1 MERRKANTVSVLIIA
16 AMLLFPVTARSEQV
30 DHVKSCNN
38 FADITRSIANERD
51 AGVPANKVRSE
62 LAGSKL
68 APERKK
74 VVESMITTLYGN
86 PGITPDQAAAAA
98 LQGCLGHQ

>member
-1 MERRKANTVSVLIIA
+1 MDRRKVKTLSSLIIA
-16 AMLLFPVTARSEQV
+16 AMLLFPMTARSEPV
-30 DHVKSCNN
+30 DHVQSCHN
-38 FADITRSIANERD
+38 FADITRSIAQERD
-51 AGVPANKVRSE
+51 AGVPANKARSE